1 MYTYVVFL
9 LSLSLQKPR
18 DVNTMSE
25 EEKIKVYNLR
35 TTVKEPTFVDE
46 RMELGFDHEQQFE
59 YVKLMRQS
67 TKL

>member
-1 MYTYVVFL
+1 MYVVFL
-9 LSLSLQKPR
+9 LTLPLQKPR

-46 RMELGFDHEQQFE
+46 PMELGFDHEQQFE
-59 YVKLMRQS
+59 YVQLLRQS
-67 TKL
+67 GKL